1 MTGLIVKPITSQL
14 PPVLNTWSIRMVEST
29 LQRYTLNDA
38 LWHYEHGLQV
48 MAIQKVGDATGETRY
63 KRFGLDWLDQ
73 FVQADGGIRTYRVDE
88 YSLDQINAGKL
99 LFSAFELT
107 GDERYRKAL
116 DLLREQLRTQP
127 RTHSNGF
134 WHKKIYPYQMWL
146 DGIYMA
152 GPFLTEY
159 AWRFDEP
166 FAFKDVV
173 HQIRLIEEHTRDE
186 KTGLLYH
193 AWDENRTQ
201 RWADPL
207 TGCSPHFWGRGIGWY
222 VMAIVDVLDHF
233 PSEQAQ
239 RKDLIAILN
248 RAAAALV
255 KVQDETSGL
264 WYQILDLP
272 DRAGNYLE
280 ASASAMFVYAFTKGV
295 REGYLPQDYLLS
307 ARRGYH
313 GLLRNLIK
321 VDSQGL
327 LTLEGTC
334 GGAGLGGEPYR
345 DGSFEYYVSEKII
358 PNDPKGVGSFIL
370 AALEMESAGIQ
381 VETG

>member
-1 MTGLIVKPITSQL
+1 MKQIVSQP
-14 PPVLNTWSIRMVEST
+14 PPVLNTWSVRMVEST
-29 LQRYTLNDA
+29 LRRYTLYDA

-48 MAIQKVGDATGETRY
+48 MAIQKVGEVTGEAQY
-63 KRFGLDWLDQ
+63 KRFVLDWINR
-73 FVQADGGIRTYRVDE
+73 FVQADGCIRTYRVDE
-88 YSLDQINAGKL
+88 YNLDLINAGKL
-99 LFSAFELT
+99 LFGALELT
-107 GDERYRKAL
+107 GDQRYRKAL
-116 DLLREQLRTQP
+116 DLLREQLRKQP

-152 GPFLTEY
+152 EPFLAEY
-159 AWRFDEP
+159 AHRFDEP
-166 FAFKDVV
+166 ATFEEVA

-193 AWDENRTQ
+193 AWDESKTQ
-201 RWADPL
+201 SWANPL
-207 TGCSPHFWGRGIGWY
+207 TGHSPHFWGRGVGWY

-233 PSEQAQ
+233 PLEQAH
-239 RKDLIAILN
+239 RPDLIAILN
-248 RAAAALV
+248 RAAGALV

-280 ASASAMFVYAFTKGV
+280 ASASAMFVYAFAKGV
-295 REGYLPQDYLLS
+295 REGYLAQEYLLS

-313 GLLRNLIK
+313 GLLQKMIK

-370 AALEMESAGIQ
+370 AAIEMESAGIQ
-381 VETG
+381 AGIG